1 MTLKSGKYQ
10 TYGDPRPD
18 GTYQIAKTLWDGTN
32 IQVSQR
38 VGDEER
44 EWVSALLAVMYVRG
58 YLTKD
63 EFSARNDAALKAVTR
78 PDLNR
83 LIADLPKEED
93 DWRKE
98 RKVPMDKALLQEAI
112 KATTP
117 KRSHV
122 ENFFPLFIVLGIF
135 TFLARTI
142 GLGTTSLTIYA
153 GIAGFMGFVSIWAGL
168 ILSRKI

>member
-98 RKVPMDKALLQEAI
+98 RKVPIDKALLQEAI
-112 KATTP
+112 EATRP
-117 KRSHV
+117 RKSSLALSS
-122 ENFFPLFIVLGIF
+122 LFIMLGVF
-135 TFLARTI
+135 AFLAGAV
-142 GLGTTSLTIYA
+142 GLDAHTTTSLTIYA
-153 GIAGFMGFVSIWAGL
+153 GIAGFMGLISVSAGA
-168 ILSRKI
+168 ILAR